1 MCEVIDMK
9 QVALIFTG
17 GTIGMTID
25 LEKHGAIPSLTPNEI
40 LLSLSGIDE
49 YENLIVHEFSSKP
62 SPYITNQDMEDLAKL
77 CESFLADENIAG
89 AIVIHGT
96 DVLEETAF
104 YLHCVMNSEKP
115 VVLTGSMKNA
125 SEFGYDGVTNLVS
138 SIKVCLSKDSIGKG
152 TLVVMNDTINS
163 ALEVTKTHTMSLD
176 TFKSIEFG
184 PLGMVDQGE
193 VIYYRDV
200 THFRKYNLEKES
212 NTDTYLIK
220 AYAGMDGSLV
230 EHLIGQQAKGIVI
243 ESLGR
248 GNLPPQ
254 MMDSIDK
261 AVNAGI
267 YIVIVSRCYSGRV
280 LDTYAYNGGGKDLV
294 NRGCILGGSFNGQKA
309 RILLM
314 LAISNNYDIHN
325 IQELFKL

>member
-1 MCEVIDMK
+1 MK
-9 QVALIFTG
+9 HVVLIFTG
-17 GTIGMTID
+17 GTIGMKID
-25 LEKHGAIPSLTPNEI
+25 QNAHGVIPSLTPNEI
-40 LLSLSGIDE
+40 IHALTGIEE
-49 YENLIVHEFSSKP
+49 YPNLIVHEFSRKP
-62 SPYITNQDMEDLAKL
+62 SPSITPKDMQSLATLVQDYLNRD
-77 CESFLADENIAG
+77 DVAG

-104 YLHCVMNSEKP
+104 YLHCVVQSRKP

-138 SIKVCLSKDSIGKG
+138 SIKVCYADDSMGKG

-163 ALEVTKTHTMSLD
+163 AIEVTKTHTMSLD

-184 PLGMVDQGE
+184 PLGIIDQGE

-200 THFRKYNLEKES
+200 THFKTYNLD
-212 NTDTYLIK
+212 NNINDDTYLLK
-220 AYAGMDGSLV
+220 AYAGMTGDYIQHLV
-230 EHLIGQQAKGIVI
+230 NKQARGIVI

-254 MMDSIDK
+254 TMDALDE
-261 AVNAGI
+261 ALHAEVFV
-267 YIVIVSRCYSGRV
+267 VIVSRCYSGRV
-280 LDTYAYNGGGKDLV
+280 LDTYAYEGGGRDLT

-314 LAISNNYDIHN
+314 LAISNNYTYDDIVN
-325 IQELFKL
+325 LFEL

>member
-1 MCEVIDMK
+1 MK
-9 QVALIFTG
+9 RVVLIFTG

-25 LEKHGAIPSLTPNEI
+25 VEKHGAIPSLTPNQI
-40 LLSLSGIDE
+40 IHSLSGIDE
-49 YENLIVHEFSSKP
+49 YQNLIVHEYSSKP
-62 SPYITNQDMEDLAKL
+62 SPYITNYDMMELATLSESYLQQDDV
-77 CESFLADENIAG
+77 AG
-89 AIVIHGT
+89 VVVIHGT

-104 YLHCVMNSEKP
+104 YLHCVMASEKP
-115 VVLTGSMKNA
+115 IVLTGSMKNA

-138 SIKVCLSKDSIGKG
+138 SIKVCLSNESIGKG

-184 PLGMVDQGE
+184 PLGIVDQGE

-200 THFRKYNLEKES
+200 THFRKYNLDNKI
-212 NTDTYLIK
+212 NNDTYLIK
-220 AYAGMDGSLV
+220 AYAGMSGDLI
-230 EHLIGQQAKGIVI
+230 EHLINQNAKGIVI

-254 MMDSIDK
+254 MMDAIDK

-267 YIVIVSRCYSGRV
+267 FIVIVSRCYSGRV

-294 NRGCILGGSFNGQKA
+294 NRGCILGGNFNGQKA
-309 RILLM
+309 RLLLM
-314 LAISNNYDIHN
+314 LAISNGYTSDQIM
-325 IQELFKL
+325 KLYKL

>member
-1 MCEVIDMK
+1 MK

-17 GTIGMTID
+17 GTIGME
-25 LEKHGAIPSLTPNEI
+25 LNVESHGVIPSLTPNEI
-40 LLSLSGIDE
+40 LRSLSGIEE
-49 YENLIVHEFSSKP
+49 YQNLIVHEYSRKP
-62 SPYITNQDMEDLAKL
+62 SPYMTNVDMQALTDLADDYLKR
-77 CESFLADENIAG
+77 DDVAG
-89 AIVIHGT
+89 VIVIHGT

-104 YLHCVMNSEKP
+104 YLHCTVQSDKP

-138 SIKVCLSKDSIGKG
+138 SIKVCLSEESIGKG

-184 PLGMVDQGE
+184 PLGIIDQGE
-193 VIYYRDV
+193 VIYYRNV
-200 THFRKYNLEKES
+200 THFKKFNLK
-212 NTDTYLIK
+212 NKINKDTHLIK
-220 AYAGMDGSLV
+220 AYAGMTGDYLV
-230 EHLIGQQAKGIVI
+230 HLIDHGARGIVI

-254 MMDSIDK
+254 IMDQID
-261 AVNAGI
+261 AALHLGI
-267 YIVIVSRCYSGRV
+267 YVVIVSRCYSGRV
-280 LDTYAYNGGGKDLV
+280 LDTYAYLGGGRDLT
-294 NRGCILGGSFNGQKA
+294 NRGCILGGNFNGQKA

-314 LAISNNYDIHN
+314 LAISNNYSPEDIRK
-325 IQELFKL
+325 LFQL